1 MRCGYSRGYTYIIYI
16 AWFLLV
22 VRLILRIGG
31 FSRFPIICDF
41 FRFPI
46 ICDFYDKSVNIVEA
60 TSFRQSPIWS
70 EWSDESES
78 FLVWKMH
85 PSGSWIDNRGFLR
98 QMRTCIVN
106 KKYIRLGRKPN
117 HWQSGIALPPIVI
130 CSNFYDK
137 CSKKVGMHLMKSS
150 YVYYNPTPSLK

>member
-106 KKYIRLGRKPN
+106 KKYIRLGR
-117 HWQSGIALPPIVI
+117 SGHVFCSLCLSYAPSPYFARGVFGVILPTSVNIAVVSRIT
-130 CSNFYDK
+130 D
-137 CSKKVGMHLMKSS
+137 
-150 YVYYNPTPSLK
+150 NPE